1 MRENLGIR
9 TRVLL
14 VAAVALIIA
23 TATFGSLLIVRHR
36 LEALVSENLAGDL
49 AHSATTFH
57 NLEAQ
62 RIGAL
67 ERENALLADL
77 PSLKAL
83 MTTSDKRTIEDAG
96 VEFWKV
102 SGNDLFALA
111 DNQGQV
117 VAAYTQSP
125 HPDTGL
131 PSALHSL
138 LDKRANRY
146 LVNSGRLYACSVR
159 PLYFG
164 QEKDGIL
171 LGYVVSGFAIDRD
184 IVGQISQATAVD
196 AAFVSQGQV
205 LASTLEPPV
214 SQELAAGLSPFA
226 HGSTAPVT
234 MELKHERFLTSI
246 GDLSPSAT
254 APLQLVLLKSFAQ
267 AEQSIHQ
274 IDRLVLLAG
283 FLALLFGTALMVGLS
298 RVVTG
303 PLENLATGVRAFGS
317 GDSSHLLP
325 SKGTREVQE
334 LSLAFAAMRNEI
346 LHANQALLEAERLA
360 TIGRMASSVSH
371 DLRHYLASVYAN
383 AEFLASSPLT
393 EAERND
399 ILTDIRTAVHGTT
412 ELIES
417 MLIFS
422 RTGAAI
428 RHAHELIASLL
439 ERAMTLVRAHPD
451 AAGVTLVVNHCD
463 PVETAAL
470 VDGKQI
476 ERAIYNLLLNACQ
489 SAHACDGCGRVE
501 VRVEVLDGLIALEVE
516 DNGPGVPES
525 IRSSLFQ
532 PFVSEGKQK
541 GSGLGLTLAHCI
553 AAEHGGEVVLVA
565 TRPGQTIFRMT
576 IARGI
581 VQQTAP
587 EGANRKRWAAG

>member
-9 TRVLL
+9 TRMLL
-14 VAAVALIIA
+14 VAAMALIIA
-23 TATFGSLLIVRHR
+23 AATFGSLLIVRHR
-36 LEALVSENLAGDL
+36 LRAQVTANLSADL

-62 RIGAL
+62 RISAL

-83 MTTSDKRTIEDAG
+83 MTTSDKGTIEDAG

-117 VAAYTQSP
+117 VAAYTQPSP
-125 HPDTGL
+125 VDPGL
-131 PSALHSL
+131 PATLHRL
-138 LDKRANRY
+138 LDRQADRY
-146 LVNSGRLYACSVR
+146 LVSSGRLYACSVR

-164 QEKDGIL
+164 RERDGIL
-171 LGYVVSGFAIDRD
+171 LGYVISGFAIDRD
-184 IVGQISQATAVD
+184 IVRQISQATAVD
-196 AAFVSQGQV
+196 AAFVSEGQV
-205 LASTLEPPV
+205 LVSTLEPNV
-214 SQELAAGLSPFA
+214 SQELVHTLSDV
-226 HGSTAPVT
+226 GQSTQPETVQ
-234 MELKHERFLTSI
+234 LKGERFLASAA
-246 GDLSPSAT
+246 DLSPGAT
-254 APLQLVLLKSFAQ
+254 APLQLVLLKSLAQ

-274 IDRLVLLAG
+274 IDRLVLFAG
-283 FLALLFGTALMVGLS
+283 FLALIFGTALMVGLS

-303 PLENLATGVRAFGS
+303 PLEDLATGVRAFGS

-334 LSLAFAAMRNEI
+334 LSLAFASMRNEI
-346 LHANQALLEAERLA
+346 LHANVALLEAERLA

-383 AEFLASSPLT
+383 AEFLASSPLS
-393 EAERND
+393 EHERSE
-399 ILTDIRTAVHGTT
+399 ILLDIRTAVHGTT

-428 RHAHELIASLL
+428 RHSHELIAALL

-451 AAGVTLVVNHCD
+451 AAGVALVEMHCD
-463 PVETAAL
+463 PLETAAL
-470 VDGKQI
+470 VDAKQV

-489 SAHACDGCGRVE
+489 SAHACDNCGRVE
-501 VRVEVLDGLIALEVE
+501 ARLEVLDRFIAIEVE
-516 DNGPGVPES
+516 DNGAGVPEN
-525 IRSSLFQ
+525 IRGSLFQ

-553 AAEHGGEVVLVA
+553 ATEHGGEVVLVA

>member
-9 TRVLL
+9 TRMLL
-14 VAAVALIIA
+14 VAAMALIIA
-23 TATFGSLLIVRHR
+23 AATFGSLLIVRHR
-36 LEALVSENLAGDL
+36 LQAQVSENLAADL
-49 AHSATTFH
+49 EHSATTFH

-117 VAAYTQSP
+117 VAAYAHSPHADATLQSP
-125 HPDTGL
+125 
-131 PSALHSL
+131 LHSL
-138 LDKRANRY
+138 LDKPADRY
-146 LVNSGRLYACSVR
+146 LVSGGRLYACSVR

-171 LGYVVSGFAIDRD
+171 LGYVISGFAIDRD
-184 IVGQISQATAVD
+184 IVRQISQATAVD
-196 AAFVSQGQV
+196 VAFISEGQV
-205 LASTLEPPV
+205 LASTLEPQV
-214 SQELAAGLSPFA
+214 SQELAAGALPFV
-226 HGSTAPVT
+226 HGSKSPVT
-234 MELKHERFLTSI
+234 LELKNERFLTSL
-246 GDLSPSAT
+246 GDLSPTST

-267 AEQSIHQ
+267 AEQSIRQ
-274 IDRLVLLAG
+274 IDRLVLIAG
-283 FLALLFGTALMVGLS
+283 FLALIFGTALMVALS

-303 PLENLATGVRAFGS
+303 PLEDLATGVRAFGS

-325 SKGTREVQE
+325 GKGTREVQE

-383 AEFLASSPLT
+383 AEFLASSPLS
-393 EAERND
+393 ESERNE
-399 ILTDIRTAVHGTT
+399 ILMDIRTAVHGTT

-428 RHAHELIASLL
+428 RRSHELAANLL

-451 AAGVTLVVNHCD
+451 AVSVTLVVNPCD

-476 ERAIYNLLLNACQ
+476 ERAIYNLLLNASQ
-489 SAHACDGCGRVE
+489 SAHGCNGCGRVE
-501 VRVEVLDGLIALEVE
+501 VRMEVMDRFIALEVE
-516 DNGPGVPES
+516 DNGSGVPEN
-525 IRSSLFQ
+525 IRGSLFQ

-581 VQQTAP
+581 VQQAAP